1 MGASFM
7 DTPGGMRES
16 TPLPKKSFTK
26 ERVFGRILR
35 RVKRDK
41 VVTSDQDFVGGA
53 GSVSP

>member
-1 MGASFM
+1 M